1 METTNSEFSP
11 VEPNKLNPFEEIEQ
25 LLLMLNNANE
35 TLKNTDPEL
44 FDKDDLEKLII
55 FADEIKLTS
64 TEVFS
69 CLNKGRQK

>member
-1 METTNSEFSP
+1 METTNSDFSP

-35 TLKNTDPEL
+35 TLKNTDPEF
-44 FDKDDLEKLII
+44 FDKDDLEKLIT
-55 FADEIKLTS
+55 FADEIKLSS

-69 CLNKGRQK
+69 CLNIGD

>member
-1 METTNSEFSP
+1 METRNS
-11 VEPNKLNPFEEIEQ
+11 NPFEEVEQ

-35 TLKNTDPEL
+35 TLKNTDPEF

-64 TEVFS
+64 AEVFS
-69 CLNKGRQK
+69 CLNKG

>member
-1 METTNSEFSP
+1 METTNTDFSP

-25 LLLMLNNANE
+25 LLLMLSNANE
-35 TLKNTDPEL
+35 TLKNTDPEF
-44 FDKDDLEKLII
+44 FDKADLKKLIV

-69 CLNKGRQK
+69 CLNKGR

>member
-1 METTNSEFSP
+1 METTNSDFLP

-35 TLKNTDPEL
+35 TLKNTDPEF
-44 FDKDDLEKLII
+44 FDKDDLEKLIT
-55 FADEIKLTS
+55 FADEIKLSS

-69 CLNKGRQK
+69 CLNKGG